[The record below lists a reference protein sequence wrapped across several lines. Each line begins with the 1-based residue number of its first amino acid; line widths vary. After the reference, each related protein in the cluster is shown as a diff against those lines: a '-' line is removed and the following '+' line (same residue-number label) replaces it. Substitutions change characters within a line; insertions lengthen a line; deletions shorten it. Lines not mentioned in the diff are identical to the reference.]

1 MKKSDL
7 MNGDF
12 VVLRSRMVG
21 LVILN
26 ADDGYI
32 VFDEK
37 GGWEDLDNYD
47 NDMVYS
53 YDEDAIMQVYR
64 GPRGFNELVDE
75 PIFYERDKSWIGPID
90 EAYHQRVEE
99 MKRKES
105 EEVAQ

>member
-26 ADDGYI
+26 ADDSYI

-37 GGWEDLDNYD
+37 GGWENLDDYD
-47 NDMVYS
+47 DNMVHFF
-53 YDEDAIMQVYR
+53 ENDAIMQVYR

-75 PIFYERDKSWIGPID
+75 PIFYERDETWIGPID
-90 EAYHQRVEE
+90 EAYHQIVEE
-99 MKRKES
+99 ARKK
-105 EEVAQ
+105 EVEDALQ

>member
-26 ADDGYI
+26 SNDGYI
-32 VFDEK
+32 VFDDK
-37 GGWEDLDNYD
+37 GGWEDLDDYN
-47 NDMVYS
+47 
-53 YDEDAIMQVYR
+53 EDMQVYR

-90 EAYHQRVEE
+90 EAYHQKVEE
-99 MKRKES
+99 FKKRE
-105 EEVAQ
+105 AQN